1 MKILGSVISAI
12 TLLFSFSGC
21 SSYPHQSWLDDD
33 NFDKIAEKRC
43 ADIVSALEKKDKEAI
58 KSMFSKRAL
67 EEIDNIDEDITYAIS
82 YYKGELK
89 SLDGTI
95 STDENLNRK
104 NKKITIKADYT
115 ITTDVETYSLFFV
128 EKSNTENEDENGVYL
143 FQFAKESEAEK
154 VQGYL
159 NAGIYVPK

>member
-1 MKILGSVISAI
+1 MKILGAVISAI

-21 SSYPHQSWLDDD
+21 SSYPHQSWMDDD
-33 NFDKIAEKRC
+33 SLDKIAEKRC
-43 ADIVSALEKKDKEAI
+43 VDIVSALERNDKEAI

-67 EEIDNIDEDITYAIS
+67 EEIDNIDEDITYAIN

-89 SLDGTI
+89 SSDGTI
-95 STDENLNRK
+95 STDENLNGK

-128 EKSNTENEDENGVYL
+128 EKSNTENEDENGLYL

-154 VQGYL
+154 VQGNL

>member
-1 MKILGSVISAI
+1 VKLIS
-12 TLLFSFSGC
+12 
-21 SSYPHQSWLDDD
+21 
-33 NFDKIAEKRC
+33 N
-43 ADIVSALEKKDKEAI
+43 IVSALEKEDKEAI

-67 EEIDNIDEDITYAIS
+67 EEIDNIDENITYAIN

-95 STDENLNRK
+95 STDENRNGR
-104 NKKITIKADYT
+104 NKKIAIKADYT
-115 ITTDVETYSLFFV
+115 ITTDMETYSLFFI
-128 EKSNTENEDENGVYL
+128 EKSNTENEDENGLYL
-143 FQFAKESEAEK
+143 IQFAKELDAEK